1 MFADYNP
8 MILVSM
14 DDVDNLLVTGNYDPM
29 TPRTKLIGLT
39 GKTAKRIRSSGDTA
53 AGGGISQSTVNKK
66 KKTVCTLCGR
76 HLASSNVD
84 HAYSDACVNY
94 ARKHKSGSLHT
105 DNLIE
110 PYLAS
115 RTAAFDDIFDELDI
129 LSELDIDI
137 TLHDK

>member
-1 MFADYNP
+1 

-14 DDVDNLLVTGNYDPM
+14 DDVDDLLVIGNYDPI

-39 GKTAKRIRSSGDTA
+39 GKTTKRIRSTGDTA
-53 AGGGISQSTVNKK
+53 AGGGISQSTVHKK

-76 HLASSNVD
+76 HLASNNVD

-94 ARKHKSGSLHT
+94 ARKHKTGSLHT

-115 RTAAFDDIFDELDI
+115 RSAAFDDIFDDLDI
-129 LSELDIDI
+129 LNDLDIEI
-137 TLHDK
+137 PLNDK